1 MRFQNKYYKFLPD
14 TADDRALREN
24 VCPYV
29 LVVEDNPDI
38 RTAIALLLEAMG
50 CKVSKAENGRQALE
64 RLWDAER
71 LPDLILLDLLMP
83 VMDGWR
89 FLQEKSKT
97 NELRSIPTVVLSAV
111 ADSDFSAIQDQSVAE
126 WVLKPLN
133 YQQLESIVLRNC
145 GSVPT
150 RH

>member
-1 MRFQNKYYKFLPD
+1 MRFPNKYYKLEPEA
-14 TADDRALREN
+14 ADRTLFEDMA
-24 VCPYV
+24 PYI

-38 RTAIALLLEAMG
+38 RSAVALLLESMG
-50 CKVSKAENGRQALE
+50 CVVATSENGQNALH
-64 RLWDAER
+64 RLHESER

-89 FLQEKSKT
+89 FLQEKSKRF
-97 NELRSIPTVVLSAV
+97 EWQAIPTVVLSAV
-111 ADSDFSAIQDQSVAE
+111 ADSDFSAQAANVTE

-133 YQQLESIVLRNC
+133 YQQLEEIVVRNC
-145 GSVPT
+145 RGTPT